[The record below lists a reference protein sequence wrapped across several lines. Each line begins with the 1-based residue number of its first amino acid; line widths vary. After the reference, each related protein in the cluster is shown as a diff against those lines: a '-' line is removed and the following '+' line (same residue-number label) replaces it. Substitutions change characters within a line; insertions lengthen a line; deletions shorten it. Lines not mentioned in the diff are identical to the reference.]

1 MSLLSCVSV
10 LKLPEGPSGKVGLPG
25 WEQPLLPNGG
35 IIIILTISSYFFEI
49 EFYVAQASFEL
60 AT

>member
-1 MSLLSCVSV
+1 MCLLSCVSV

-35 IIIILTISSYFFEI
+35 IIIILTISILFEI